1 MVMVD
6 FSDPFVV
13 LALAFCAGTVVLLLK
28 TTYDFEK
35 RLSRQ
40 SKHLSDVLGSLENQA
55 LELKAKAQDL
65 QKTMDQKTDYAYLD
79 KRIDGLVQL
88 IKTK

>member
-1 MVMVD
+1 MVE
-6 FSDPFVV
+6 FTDPFVV
-13 LALAFCAGTVVLLLK
+13 LALAFGLGTAILLMK

-35 RLSRQ
+35 RMSRQ
-40 SKHLSDVLGSLENQA
+40 TKHLEDVLSSVENQA
-55 LELKAKAQDL
+55 LELKSKAQDL
-65 QKTMDQKTDYAYLD
+65 HRALDQKTDYAYLD